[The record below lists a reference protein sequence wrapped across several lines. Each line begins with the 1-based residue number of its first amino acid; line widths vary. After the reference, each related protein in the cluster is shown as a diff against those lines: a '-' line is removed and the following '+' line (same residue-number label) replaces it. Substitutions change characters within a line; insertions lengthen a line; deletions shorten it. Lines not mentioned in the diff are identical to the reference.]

1 MLVDRCFLENG
12 QVRIWVLGQELG
24 DELSRCTAE
33 RNFLQLVRHSFVFR
47 VHCNQRVQ
55 VVVFA
60 VLEHL
65 LDLLEKRLPE
75 YVKDSRQSQRVYLRL
90 AH

>member
-65 LDLLEKRLPE
+65 LDLLEERLPE